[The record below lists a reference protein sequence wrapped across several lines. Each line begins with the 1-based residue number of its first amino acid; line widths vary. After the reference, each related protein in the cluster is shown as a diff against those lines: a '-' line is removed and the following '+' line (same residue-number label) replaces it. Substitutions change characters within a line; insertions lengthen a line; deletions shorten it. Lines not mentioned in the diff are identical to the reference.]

1 MTIDDLTRPRL
12 APWIIVHRPMADD
25 APWIVERP
33 GENPLRVSADVG
45 TLLSTFDGEAD
56 AARLAAAL
64 GERWTPELVH
74 TAVGKFSRL
83 GLLAGEDT
91 PAPKPERRFVARSWT
106 VVQLRIIQA
115 GRVLE
120 PVQPL
125 LTRLSGRVVLGT
137 SLAAILIGVLA
148 LAVQHETVAAALGRP
163 LPLNSAL
170 AIWLGLGVVTLV
182 HELGHGATLTHFH
195 GRPGW
200 LGVMLFYLTPACFC
214 EVTDGWRLAKP
225 RQRVMVA
232 LAGVITHA
240 TVASAVALTG
250 LLLPDGDLRT
260 TVIAFSI
267 ATYLTAAVN
276 LAPWIK
282 LDGYLALMS
291 YLDIP
296 LLREKAMADARGWLG
311 RVAFGARQ
319 PAPALSRPR
328 LAVPFG
334 LLCIV
339 FPFAVLCF
347 AVTRWGHQLVN
358 LGAVGAALKLLLIAF
373 LVGWVCRKAFLVLR
387 NARRGG
393 AGAPRRAVVVA
404 LTLAVL
410 AVSFGGIRV
419 HDDRQGG
426 YVKDGTG
433 VVLALPPG
441 SDPGLV
447 RAGDPVVLQRK
458 GLFLTTDIGFARVGG
473 GSPENANVPAE
484 ALIPFR
490 SESSVDAVV
499 VRLEGVQAA
508 QLDDIGTAT
517 VPGSTTPLGLW
528 LLHEHVTSGWYT
540 IFGKE
545 R

>member
-12 APWIIVHRPMADD
+12 APWITVHRPMADG

-45 TLLSTFDGEAD
+45 TLLSAFDGERD
-56 AARLAAAL
+56 AAGLAAAL

-74 TAVGKFSRL
+74 TAVDKVSKL
-83 GLLAGEDT
+83 GLLVSDDT
-91 PAPKPERRFVARSWT
+91 PAPVPERRFVARSWT
-106 VVQLRIIQA
+106 ALQLRVIQA
-115 GRVLE
+115 SQVLD
-120 PVQPL
+120 PVRPL

-137 SLAAILIGVLA
+137 SLAAILLGVLT

-163 LPLNSAL
+163 LPLSSAL
-170 AIWLGLGVVTLV
+170 TIWLGLGVVTLI

-214 EVTDGWRLAKP
+214 EVSDGWRLAKP

-240 TVASAVALTG
+240 TVASVVALAG
-250 LLLPDGDLRT
+250 LLLPGGDLRT

-267 ATYLTAAVN
+267 ATYLTAAIN

-296 LLREKAMADARGWLG
+296 QLRDKAMADARGWLG
-311 RVAFGARQ
+311 HVALGIRR
-319 PAPALSRPR
+319 PAPALARPQ

-339 FPFAVLCF
+339 FPVAVLCF
-347 AVTRWGHQLVN
+347 AVTRWGHQLAN
-358 LGAVGAALKLLLIAF
+358 LGATGAALKLLLIAL
-373 LVGWVCRKAFLVLR
+373 LVGWFCRKVFVMLRTALRSGVGVLR
-387 NARRGG
+387 RTVVI
-393 AGAPRRAVVVA
+393 AVVLA
-404 LTLAVL
+404 SLAVL
-410 AVSFGGIRV
+410 LGGIRV

-426 YVKDGTG
+426 YVKDRVG
-433 VVLALPPG
+433 VLLALPPG
-441 SDPGLV
+441 SDPESV
-447 RAGDPVVLQRK
+447 RAGDSVVLERK
-458 GLFLTTDIGFARVGG
+458 GLFLTTVIGSARVSGDR
-473 GSPENANVPAE
+473 PENARVPAE
-484 ALIPFR
+484 ALISFR
-490 SESSVDAVV
+490 SDSSVDAVV
-499 VRLEGVQAA
+499 VRLDTVQAP
-508 QLDDIGTAT
+508 QLDDVGAAT
-517 VPGSTTPLGLW
+517 VPGGTRPLGLW
-528 LLHEHVTSGWYT
+528 LFQEHVTSAWRT
-540 IFGKE
+540 IFGK
-545 R
+545 